1 MKKMLAPRYMGTF
14 ILFFITAPYDLQS
27 NDMTFCR
34 KPPVSSLPKQAD
46 KMAAIVQMVAPVVA
60 ATIPPPMGVISPIT
74 LSIADALD
82 YSRRISAFLEGLK
95 NWEANREGNLLF
107 HLDCFICLIS
117 FTDP

>member
-74 LSIADALD
+74 LSI
-82 YSRRISAFLEGLK
+82 SAFLEGLK